1 MIVVHDEKGMILFVS
16 TYHAGEDYE
25 QELSRQGYRFVHFDE
40 PADAMEIV
48 GTRFV
53 DGDEVKP
60 RPTVSIAKAELTQGE
75 TINIGGLP
83 DLAMVTV
90 DGVTFEVEGGELS
103 FDAEHLG
110 QYDIQINA
118 WPCMPFHQVVTV
130 R

>member
-25 QELSRQGYRFVHFDE
+25 EDLSRQGYRFVQFDD

-48 GTRFV
+48 GTCFV
-53 DGDEVKP
+53 DGGEVKT
-60 RPTVSIAKAELTQGE
+60 RPNISVDKSEVTQGE
-75 TINIGGLP
+75 TINIAGLP
-83 DLAMVTV
+83 DLATVTV
-90 DGVTFEVEGGELS
+90 DGETFEVEGGELS

-110 QYDIQINA
+110 QYVINIDA
-118 WPCMPFHQVVTV
+118 WPCMPFQQVVTV